1 MADRTTARL
10 VGVLFIVATAAAI
23 IGGVL
28 VAPVTEG
35 VAVTPGAGA
44 RVVSG
49 VLLELVLVYAVVG
62 IGAVLLPVLRR
73 TDEGLAAAYL
83 GARIVEGILLLIA
96 AVSALSI
103 LAMSGDAGPAGARPL
118 IALMRATR
126 DWSYL
131 VGSMVALGVGA
142 VILYS
147 LLLRGR
153 LVPGWLAV
161 WGLAGGV
168 LILARGV
175 VELYGVELA
184 VAAQALLAAP
194 IAVNEMVLAV
204 WLIVRGFASPAP
216 AAAQAPAR
224 DRRQPH
230 RRSSRTAL
238 RG

>member
-23 IGGVL
+23 VGGSL
-28 VAPVTEG
+28 
-35 VAVTPGAGA
+35 VTPVAEGAAVASGVEA

-49 VLLELVLVYAVVG
+49 VLLEFVLVYAVVG
-62 IGAVLLPVLRR
+62 IGALLLPVLRR

-83 GARIVEGILLLIA
+83 GARIVEGILLLVA
-96 AVSALSI
+96 SVSALAVLS
-103 LAMSGDAGPAGARPL
+103 MSGDTGPAGTRPL
-118 IALMRATR
+118 IALMQTTR
-126 DWSYL
+126 DSSYL
-131 VGSMVALGVGA
+131 LGSMIALGVGA
-142 VILYS
+142 LILYG

-153 LVPGWLAV
+153 LVPAWLAV

-175 VELYGVELA
+175 VELYGIELV

-204 WLIVRGFASPAP
+204 WLITRGFASPAR
-216 AAAQAPAR
+216 ASAPAR
-224 DRRQPH
+224 DRAVT
-230 RRSSRTAL
+230 SSRS
-238 RG
+238 